1 MKKYILV
8 LLMIVS
14 PLMAQDNTKMN
25 FPYVNNSL
33 KLYAT
38 IGLPLGIG
46 FLYAPEFRSSINNNV
61 LHVLNFDVKFL
72 GFDSTGVGM
81 DIVGFDVGFQY
92 SVGSLL
98 SNGSRFYIDLIGV
111 GFGAGF
117 IENTSGRIAS
127 LNILGIQ
134 YTVSNGFYWA
144 LRSHI
149 NFERRY
155 EYKNVSTSF
164 GAYLALGYDFGKK
177 INPKDYEARSR

>member
-8 LLMIVS
+8 LLMLTS
-14 PLMAQDNTKMN
+14 PLMAQDNTQMN

-72 GFDSTGVGM
+72 GLDATGVGLHLL
-81 DIVGFDVGFQY
+81 GFDLGFQY

-98 SNGSRFYIDLIGV
+98 SNGGRFYVDLIGV
-111 GFGAGF
+111 GLGGGF
-117 IENTSGRIAS
+117 CEGDDGTIIRINLPGFQNTLA
-127 LNILGIQ
+127 
-134 YTVSNGFYWA
+134 NGFYWA
-144 LRSHI
+144 IRTHI
-149 NFERRY
+149 AIQEDVRERN
-155 EYKNVSTSF
+155 YKGSF

-177 INPKDYEARSR
+177 INPKDYESRSR